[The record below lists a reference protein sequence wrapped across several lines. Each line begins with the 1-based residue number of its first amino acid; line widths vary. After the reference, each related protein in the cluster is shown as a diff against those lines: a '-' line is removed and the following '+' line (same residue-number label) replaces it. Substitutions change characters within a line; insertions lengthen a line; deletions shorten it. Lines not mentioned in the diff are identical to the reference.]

1 MPRPWNILE
10 QVIVEPAVRLR
21 FEFTSEHTKSVE
33 AGEEPP
39 YHDRAVVLNV
49 YNETGSR
56 IIRMSF
62 TRGGDFVSS
71 EVESNESR
79 DVPLTE
85 QEKIEQM
92 MKVGAAN
99 SNLAAERT
107 AMERGAPDPHWAG
120 ETTQEAAWKGINLAQ
135 RFASDIE

>member
-1 MPRPWNILE
+1 MRPWNIAE
-10 QVIVEPAVRLR
+10 QVVVEPAVKLR
-21 FEFTSEHTKSVE
+21 FEFTSEHSKAVS

-39 YHDRAVVLNV
+39 YHDRALVLNV
-49 YNETGSR
+49 YNESGTR

-62 TRGGDFVSS
+62 TRGGDFVGS

-85 QEKIEQM
+85 QEKLAKM
-92 MKVGAAN
+92 MDSRN
-99 SNLAAERT
+99 REPPT
-107 AMERGAPDPHWAG
+107 AVELGMPADPGWA
-120 ETTQEAAWKGINLAQ
+120 ETTKEEAWQGVNLAQ